1 MKSDRF
7 VLSPVNGVRF
17 LMPEKYDVRQV
28 ITESNEKLGLYAPS
42 LSPSSRRAK
51 EMLPV
56 DGAFR
61 EEENDNRNRTYLR
74 VSNC

>member
-56 DGAFR
+56 DPRWHLQRRR
-61 EEENDNRNRTYLR
+61 ERQQK
-74 VSNC
+74 